1 MASLQNIPYDLLLSI
16 AQHLNLADIC
26 ALQLVR
32 NRRLNIPPTRFWSLT
47 IPPVDVQA
55 TSLCCPHPPRLPGD
69 GS

>member
-32 NRRLNIPPTRFWSLT
+32 NRRLNI
-47 IPPVDVQA
+47 A
-55 TSLCCPHPPRLPGD
+55 PPRF
-69 GS
+69 